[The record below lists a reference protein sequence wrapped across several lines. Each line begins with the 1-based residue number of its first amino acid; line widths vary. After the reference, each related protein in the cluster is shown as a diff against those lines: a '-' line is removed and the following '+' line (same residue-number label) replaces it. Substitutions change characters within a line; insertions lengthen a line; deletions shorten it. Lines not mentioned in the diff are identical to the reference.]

1 MPIIRIGGVIYG
13 LRVDGPF
20 QAAVIDLFIMIFVL
34 LPGDTIFDTTNLRLP
49 IRAPCCGPATRPHQ
63 TPNFAS
69 VSVVR
74 QASKSF

>member
-20 QAAVIDLFIMIFVL
+20 QAAVIDLFIMIFIL

-49 IRAPCCGPATRPHQ
+49 IRASCCGPATRPHQ
-63 TPNFAS
+63 NPNFAS
-69 VSVVR
+69 VSVAR